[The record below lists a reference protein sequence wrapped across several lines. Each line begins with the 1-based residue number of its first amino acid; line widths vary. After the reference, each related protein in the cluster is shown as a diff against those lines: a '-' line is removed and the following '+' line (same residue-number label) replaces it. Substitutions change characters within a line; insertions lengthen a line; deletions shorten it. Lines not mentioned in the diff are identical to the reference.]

1 MSGHFGDEVT
11 VVVRKVMCVYCLFF
25 TQKTAYEMRI
35 SDWGSDVCSS
45 ALVHVER
52 PIEGEYESEFFEPSY
67 QQSQPVTID
76 NKRGYAFVGGPTGV
90 QVVDV
95 ITKDEKLI
103 EGEGAQLEEKVL
115 FTIPTAGT
123 VRDIVTRSDL
133 GAAYVAT
140 DAGVM
145 IIDSSEEHTS
155 ELKSRMSIP

>member
-1 MSGHFGDEVT
+1 
-11 VVVRKVMCVYCLFF
+11 
-25 TQKTAYEMRI
+25 MRI
-35 SDWGSDVCSS
+35 SDWSSDVCSS
-45 ALVHVER
+45 DL
-52 PIEGEYESEFFEPSY
+52 
-67 QQSQPVTID
+67 

-145 IIDSSEEHTS
+145 IIDTFMLQQFDADFTTPQVVIIGTGRAVAVGEGDGASGEYRNNPVTAIAIDPAGRY
-155 ELKSRMSIP
+155 L